1 MTDREVYSKLRGQ
14 IMKRASRIKSAG
26 LPVDA
31 QFPILREM
39 SPRRLSKEIKRAREW
54 LDNPTNT
61 VKGAREAEAAKAV
74 AEALKKERRRQQ
86 NREAQRRHRE
96 RLAALTDVEMEY
108 YQITRDLKIRGVNLS
123 NVKTYI
129 AKNKKLLALYKSA
142 QSLGITLESIDQLQ
156 QFADYVTYRDAQ
168 RRDQAFYE
176 FDKWLE
182 DFMVAQEADVSTE
195 QIIEDFE
202 DYLRDMADLLES
214 GISDEAL
221 SEMDFSELL
230 SEMIQRYG
238 SD

>member
-1 MTDREVYSKLRGQ
+1 MTDRKVYSKLRGQ

-54 LDNPTNT
+54 LENPSNT
-61 VKGAREAEAAKAV
+61 VKGARKAEAV
-74 AEALKKERRRQQ
+74 KKERRRQQ

-96 RLAALTDVEMEY
+96 RLAALTDVEREY

-142 QSLGITLESIDQLQ
+142 QSLGITLESIEQLQ

-176 FDKWLE
+176 FDKWLD
-182 DFMVAQEADVSTE
+182 DFMVAQDADVSTE

-202 DYLRDMADLLES
+202 AYKSDMADLFES
-214 GISDEAL
+214 GLSDAAL
-221 SEMDFSELL
+221 SEKDFSDLL

>member
-1 MTDREVYSKLRGQ
+1 MTDRKVYSKLRGQ

-54 LDNPTNT
+54 LENPSNT

-96 RLAALTDVEMEY
+96 RLAALTDVEKEY
-108 YQITRDLKIRGVNLS
+108 YKITRDLRIKGVNLS

-142 QSLGITLESIDQLQ
+142 QTLGITFESIEQLQ

-168 RRDQAFYE
+168 RRDEAFYE
-176 FDKWLE
+176 FDKWLD
-182 DFMVAQEADVSTE
+182 DFMVVQEADVSTE

-202 DYLRDMADLLES
+202 AYKSDMADLFES
-214 GISDEAL
+214 GISDAAL
-221 SEMDFSELL
+221 SEKDFSELL

>member
-1 MTDREVYSKLRGQ
+1 MTDRKVYSKLRGQ

-31 QFPILREM
+31 QFPTLREM
-39 SPRRLSKEIKRAREW
+39 SPRRLSKEIKKAREW

-61 VKGAREAEAAKAV
+61 VKGARE

-96 RLAALTDVEMEY
+96 RLAALTDVEREY

-129 AKNKKLLALYKSA
+129 AKNKKMLALYKSA